1 MIDSTARVADGARLG
16 NGVEIG
22 PYCVVGPQA
31 EIGDGVRL
39 IAHVHIAGVT
49 TIGAETVV
57 YPFTSLGT
65 PPQSVHY
72 RGGATRLVIGPR
84 CELRESVT
92 MNTGTE
98 DGGGVTEV
106 GEGCLFMV
114 GSHVGH
120 DCRVGNNV
128 SFANNVV
135 LGGHVRVGDFTFL
148 GGHVAIHQ
156 HVRIGEGVMMAGM
169 SAARD
174 DIIPFGF
181 ALGQTGALVGLN
193 VVGLKRRG
201 ATRAQLHA
209 LRRAYRALFF
219 GAGRFTDRVDAVAR
233 EFSGDPLVEKVVAF
247 IRDGDKRPL
256 MQPARQRRSHDQRDD
271 DRRDDD
277 QRDDDL

>member
-16 NGVEIG
+16 EGVEIG
-22 PYCVVGPQA
+22 PYCVVGPRV
-31 EIGDGVRL
+31 EIGNGVRL
-39 IAHVHIAGVT
+39 IAHVHVAGVT
-49 TIGAETVV
+49 SIGAGTVI

-84 CELRESVT
+84 CELREGVT

-120 DCRVGNNV
+120 DCRVGSNV

-135 LGGHVRVGDFTFL
+135 LGGHVCVGDFTFL

-193 VVGLKRRG
+193 VVGLRRRG
-201 ATRAQLHA
+201 ATRAQLHR
-209 LRRAYRALFF
+209 LRHAYQALFF
-219 GAGRFTDRVDAVAR
+219 SDGLFADRVDAVAR
-233 EFSGDPLVEKVVAF
+233 EFAADPLVGKIIAF
-247 IRDGDKRPL
+247 IRGEAKRPL
-256 MQPARQRRSHDQRDD
+256 MKPARQQRSHDQRDD
-271 DRRDDD
+271 D
-277 QRDDDL
+277 L